1 MKAIRVLHVLG
12 AMNQGGVET
21 WLMHVLRHLDRERFQ
36 MDFLVH
42 TDQPAAYDA
51 ELLALGARILRCPN
65 PHNPLLFGRRFLAI
79 VKQFGPFDVIHSHV
93 HHYSGYVLSLAR
105 AARIPVRIA
114 HSHSDTRTANAGSA
128 VLRQSYLRLSR
139 RLIAA
144 NCTHGLAASVP
155 AALALY
161 GPRWDRNPRVK
172 VLHCGIDLDPF
183 RTSGD
188 RASVRSEF
196 GFRSDNVVFGH
207 VGRFVPVKNHAFLVE
222 IAAEI
227 VKREPR
233 ARFLFVGDGPLQPAL
248 EEQLRR
254 VGIREHAVFAGL
266 RSDVPRLMMGAMD
279 NFLFPSLYEG
289 LPLTLMET
297 QAANLPAIIS
307 DTIAPETTVIPALIR
322 RLSLRQSAAVWAE
335 SALRHRE
342 CRTANALGEIERSPF
357 NVITGI
363 GDLEVIYGS

>member
-1 MKAIRVLHVLG
+1 MKCRILHVLR
-12 AMNQGGVET
+12 AMNRGGVET
-21 WLMHVLRHLDRERFQ
+21 WLMHVLRHIDRERFQ

-42 TDQPAAYDA
+42 TEQPAAYDA
-51 ELLALGARILRCPN
+51 ELEALGARILRCPD
-65 PHNPLLFGRRFLAI
+65 PHNPLLFGRRLLSI
-79 VKQFGPFDVIHSHV
+79 MKQFGPYHVIHSHV

-105 AARIPVRIA
+105 AAGIPVRIA
-114 HSHSDTRTANAGSA
+114 HSHSDTRTAHAGSA
-128 VLRQSYLRLSR
+128 LLRQSYLCLSR

-155 AALALY
+155 AALALF
-161 GPRWDRNPRVK
+161 GPDWGRDPRVK

-183 RTSGD
+183 RTTSD
-188 RASVRSEF
+188 RKSVRSEF
-196 GFRSDNVVFGH
+196 GLRSDDIVFGH

-233 ARFLFVGDGPLQPAL
+233 ARFLFVGDGPLRPAL

-254 VGIREHAVFAGL
+254 SGIREHTVFAGL

-279 NFLFPSLYEG
+279 TFLFPSLYEG
-289 LPLTLMET
+289 LPLVLMEA

-307 DTIAPETTVIPALIR
+307 DTIAPETTVVPALIT
-322 RLSLRQSAAVWAE
+322 RLSLRQSATVWAE
-335 SALRHRE
+335 CALRHRE
-342 CRTANALGEIERSPF
+342 CRTTNALGEVRRSPF

-363 GDLEVIYGS
+363 NDLAVIYGS